1 MALKRRNKLSAS
13 FTMSSM
19 TDMMFLLLLFFMI
32 ASTMSA
38 PNDLKIKLPQSQ
50 SKASTK
56 IVLAKV
62 SINTDGQYYFAEG
75 NGKAYPVEKDQL
87 EELILNAMATDT
99 TQFVSLHADQNIA
112 YREVVD
118 VLDIANR
125 HHLKMVIATRTSE

>member
-1 MALKRRNKLSAS
+1 
-13 FTMSSM
+13 
-19 TDMMFLLLLFFMI
+19 
-32 ASTMSA
+32 MSA

-62 SINTDGQYYFAEG
+62 SINADGQYYFAEG
-75 NGKAYPVEKDQL
+75 NGTAYAVEKDQL
-87 EELILNAMATDT
+87 EGLILNAMATDT